1 MSVCKS
7 SEKLFTKKVNSFL
20 VSLDISKQE
29 SDILRKFEITF
40 RLKFL
45 IVRHLVYLRLFES
58 QTICC
63 DRRKRIF
70 NALVMARNGLLD

>member
-29 SDILRKFEITF
+29 SDILKFEITF